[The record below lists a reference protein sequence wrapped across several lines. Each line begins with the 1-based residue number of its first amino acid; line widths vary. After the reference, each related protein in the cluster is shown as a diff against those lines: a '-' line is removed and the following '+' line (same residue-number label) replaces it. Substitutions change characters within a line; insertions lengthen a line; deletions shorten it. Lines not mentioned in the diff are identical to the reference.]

1 MRSVVAALAVLAV
14 VTTSVV
20 GDAGAA
26 RRRRSVITA
35 VIGGHRVRFRGRFV
49 AATHTGD
56 SVSFTGA
63 TRPRHFHQLI
73 RNVSVSCAAAL
84 SAGVFPSDGQS
95 CSINYS
101 QYRFERL
108 QNPMQVQW
116 AAGDPAVHVKI
127 ESYDGTQI
135 AGTFQGTLA
144 PFGSPPPPAP
154 VTVEGGRF
162 TIFFPG

>member
-1 MRSVVAALAVLAV
+1 MRRVLGTLVVLAV

-35 VIGGHRVRFRGRFV
+35 VIAGHRVRFRGRFV
-49 AATHTGD
+49 TATHTGD
-56 SVSFTGA
+56 SVNFTGA
-63 TRPRHFHQLI
+63 TKPRRFHQLI
-73 RNVSVSCAAAL
+73 RGVSVNCAAAL
-84 SAGVFPSDGQS
+84 SAGVFPADGQA

-101 QYRFERL
+101 EFRFERR
-108 QNPMQVQW
+108 QNPSPLQW

-144 PFGSPPPPAP
+144 PFGSTPPPGP
-154 VTVEGGRF
+154 VTIEGGRF
-162 TIFFPG
+162 TLFFPG